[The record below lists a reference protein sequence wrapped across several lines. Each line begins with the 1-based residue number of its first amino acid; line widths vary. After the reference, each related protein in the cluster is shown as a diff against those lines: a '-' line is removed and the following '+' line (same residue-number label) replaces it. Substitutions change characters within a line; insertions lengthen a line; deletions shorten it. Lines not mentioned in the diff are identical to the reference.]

1 MSDVLQIRIH
11 HKLMDSCSSSAS
23 FACTAVPIHLTR
35 GFARCYTI
43 LVRNRERELF
53 CVSCDMFLREEPP
66 ADKEDPDLPSSAH
79 PQALEPQQQHT
90 STAAML
96 PSQTGAVLPSS
107 SGLQGPEISILDR
120 QHEVAQ
126 QLSLSLLDKMLDI
139 SKEVTAARNTQ
150 ECEQQ
155 LAILRSC
162 INTYQSVAE
171 ELM

>member
-1 MSDVLQIRIH
+1 
-11 HKLMDSCSSSAS
+11 
-23 FACTAVPIHLTR
+23 
-35 GFARCYTI
+35 
-43 LVRNRERELF
+43 
-53 CVSCDMFLREEPP
+53 
-66 ADKEDPDLPSSAH
+66 
-79 PQALEPQQQHT
+79 
-90 STAAML
+90 ML
-96 PSQTGAVLPSS
+96 PSQIGAVLPSS

-155 LAILRSC
+155 LAVLRSC